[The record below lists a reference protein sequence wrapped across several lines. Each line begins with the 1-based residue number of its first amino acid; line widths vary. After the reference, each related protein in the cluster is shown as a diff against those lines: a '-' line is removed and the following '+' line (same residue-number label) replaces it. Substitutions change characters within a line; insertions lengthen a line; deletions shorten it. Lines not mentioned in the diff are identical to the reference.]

1 MRTDR
6 ERERGAALL
15 TALLVLVTLVGLS
28 FALLQS
34 TMADHRESQFNREII
49 KATALAEAGT
59 EIAHK
64 ALLVA
69 AANYRA
75 VPTGGTATVGGVD
88 VPYVITPV
96 GVQRVEVDAQGVQ
109 TIIQPYRVSANAT
122 SNGYTKHVEKIIDLE
137 KTPIFQ
143 YVVFYNEDLE
153 ILPGPS
159 MHLYGRIH
167 SNHDIFIGC
176 GSTLTL
182 ETEYLHAAGGI
193 FRRRKNDITPTHGTV
208 NIKVMGRANYVNMEG
223 LHDFPPPSVSGFDSD
238 FLGYDA
244 NGDGDYDD
252 PADYENWTMRS
263 LDLWEGTVQTAEHG
277 VKQIETPAMG
287 AIQMYEPAEG
297 GGDYDYDEPTDTYYP
312 VAPGTGDY
320 EEGYFYGN
328 ADLVIIDGAAYDADG
343 NEITVWP
350 DVDGDGIGDS
360 PISESTFYDGRE
372 DRYIT
377 TTDINLEILGESG
390 YWPANGLLYAV
401 DTSADASQPDGVRLV
416 SGEVLAEPLTVVSPT
431 PVFTLGDYNVGDDD
445 TPKQGAS
452 IITDAYNILSNA
464 WDDADKAPGH
474 LPSATE
480 TTINAAFISGGYDT
494 NPGMYNGGFENLPRF
509 HEKWSGVDCHI
520 RGSFVNIWDSDVAK
534 GPWVY
539 GGDNYTAPRRDWN
552 YDTDFNDISKLP
564 PFTPSVVG
572 TTRVV
577 WVMR

>member
-1 MRTDR
+1 MKNRR
-6 ERERGAALL
+6 GKEVGAALL
-15 TALLVLVTLVGLS
+15 TALLVLVVLVGLS
-28 FALLQS
+28 VALLQVS
-34 TMADHRESQFNREII
+34 MADHREARFNREII
-49 KATALAEAGT
+49 KATALAEGAT

-64 ALLVA
+64 ELLIA

-75 VPTGGTATVGGVD
+75 VPTGGMAIVAEAEI
-88 VPYVITPV
+88 PYAITPV
-96 GVQRVEVDAQGVQ
+96 GSQRIEVDPQGVQ
-109 TIIQPYRVSANAT
+109 TIIQPYLISADGT
-122 SNGYTKHVEKIIDLE
+122 CNGYTKHVEKIIDLE

-167 SNHDIFIGC
+167 SNHDIYIGC
-176 GSTLTL
+176 NNILTL
-182 ETEYLHAAGGI
+182 ETEYLHSAGQI

-208 NIKVMGRANYVNMEG
+208 DIKVMGSANYVNMEG

-238 FLGYDA
+238 FLGYDD

-252 PADYENWTMRS
+252 PGDYENWTTRS

-277 VKQIETPAMG
+277 VKQIETPAIG
-287 AIQMYEPAEG
+287 AIQMYVPAEE
-297 GGDYDYDEPTDTYYP
+297 GGDYAYDDATDTYYP

-320 EEGYFYGN
+320 EEGFFHGN
-328 ADLVIIDGAAYDADG
+328 AGLVIADGTVFDADG

-350 DVDGDGIGDS
+350 DTDGDGTGDS
-360 PISESTFYDGRE
+360 PIIESTFYDGRE
-372 DRYIT
+372 DKYIT
-377 TTDINLEILGESG
+377 TTDIDLEVLGDSG
-390 YWPANGLLYAV
+390 YWPDNGLIYAV
-401 DTSADASQPDGVRLV
+401 DTSADDSQPDGIRLV
-416 SGEVLAEPLTVVSPT
+416 NADVLAAPLTVVSPT
-431 PVFTLGDYNVGDDD
+431 PVFTLGDYNVGDA
-445 TPKQGAS
+445 TTSKQPAA

-474 LPSATE
+474 LPSASE
-480 TTINAAFISGGYDT
+480 TTINAAFISGAYET

-509 HEKWSGVDCHI
+509 HEKWSGVGCHI
-520 RGSFVNIWDSDVAK
+520 RGSFVNIWDSEVAK

-539 GGDNYTAPRRDWN
+539 GGDNYTAPGRDWN
-552 YDTDFNDISKLP
+552 YDTDFNDVSKLP